1 MTTKILE
8 RPNGQIGLT
17 NQSTN
22 QRPTQVLPLQGRLDA
37 HQAQRVEAQLL
48 AAICTGGRL
57 VVNLSKVHFIDST
70 GLSLLV
76 KGMKRQ
82 REQQGEFALCEL
94 QQPVRIIFELT
105 RLDKMFTIYPTE
117 RDALQAL
124 H

>member
-8 RPNGQIGLT
+8 RQNEQNLLT
-17 NQSTN
+17 NQ
-22 QRPTQVLPLQGRLDA
+22 VIKLQGRLDA
-37 HQAQRVEAQLL
+37 HQGKQVETQLL
-48 AAICTGGRL
+48 AAIRAGGRL
-57 VVNLSKVHFIDST
+57 VVNLGKVHFIDST
-70 GLSLLV
+70 GISVLV

-82 REQQGEFALCEL
+82 CEQQGELVLCEL

-124 H
+124 Q